1 MTQGLLLIAH
11 GARDPRWALPFEDIA
26 RRIRAQRP
34 QVAVELSFLEFMAP
48 DLPAAGERL
57 ALAGCTSIAVLPL
70 FLGAGGHVRQDL
82 PRLIEIVAKRH
93 PKVQISLAPAVG
105 EIDSV
110 VAAMANAALA
120 LVEVDVRS

>member
-26 RRIRAQRP
+26 RRIRALRP
-34 QVAVELSFLEFMAP
+34 HVAVELSFLEFMAP

-57 ALAGCTSIAVLPL
+57 ASAGCTSIAVLPL

-82 PRLIEIVAKRH
+82 PRLIEIVATRH
-93 PKVQISLAPAVG
+93 PTVTISLAPAVG

-110 VAAMANAALA
+110 VAAMASAALA
-120 LVEVDVRS
+120 LVERDLPA